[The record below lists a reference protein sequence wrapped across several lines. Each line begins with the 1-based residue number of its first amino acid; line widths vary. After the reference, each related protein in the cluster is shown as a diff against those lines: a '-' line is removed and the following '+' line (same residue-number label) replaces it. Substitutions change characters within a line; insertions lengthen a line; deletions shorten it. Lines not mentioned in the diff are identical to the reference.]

1 MAVLKDEPAAVRDR
15 LAVALRR
22 AGAEG
27 DVRAGAPQGYAVAG
41 PEPLATVLP
50 RDEAA
55 VATTVREA
63 REQGWALVVRGGGTA
78 DRWGGA
84 VQRTPLIVLDTT
96 ALRGVVAHEPGD
108 LTARI
113 RPGTPL
119 RELDAAFAAAGQA
132 LALWPPRAATATVG
146 GTIASGAAGPTRL
159 LHGGPRDLLLGLRC
173 VDGGGRTFA
182 AGGRVVKNVSG
193 LDVGKLFVGS
203 FGTLGVLTEVCCKL
217 RPRPPAAE
225 RRAAAFGG
233 EAAALAAAR
242 AVLEG
247 DFLPAGLTVEGLV
260 CTVAFEGAAD
270 DVADEAARLADLWA
284 GGRALPSAAAE
295 RAWTAACEPGA
306 GLGTTAALVR
316 CDVPDGALPAL
327 AGALAALPGAGRR
340 VAWPGLGVLW
350 AVLEGAGGV
359 PDLAAAVRRARAA
372 AEDCGGAAVLADAPD
387 ALRAAVPPWGD
398 PGELRPWMAAIKRR
412 FDPDG
417 ILAPGRFAGGL

>member
-1 MAVLKDEPAAVRDR
+1 M
-15 LAVALRR
+15 ALRR

-27 DVRAGAPQGYAVAG
+27 EVRAGVPGGYAVAG
-41 PEPLATVLP
+41 PDPVATVRP
-50 RDEAA
+50 RDEAGVAAA
-55 VATTVREA
+55 VTAA

-78 DRWGGA
+78 DRWGGPVRRA
-84 VQRTPLIVLDTT
+84 PLIVLDTT

-119 RELDAAFAAAGQA
+119 RELDAAFAVAGQA
-132 LALWPPRAATATVG
+132 LALQPPGARTATVG

-193 LDVGKLFVGS
+193 LDVAKLFVGS

-225 RRAAAFGG
+225 RRAAEFGG
-233 EAAALAAAR
+233 EPAALAAAA
-242 AVLEG
+242 AVLE
-247 DFLPAGLTVEGLV
+247 DAFLPAGLVVEGGV
-260 CTVAFEGAAD
+260 CAVAFEGAAD
-270 DVADEAARLADLWA
+270 DVADEAARLEALW
-284 GGRALPSAAAE
+284 GGRVLAADAAE
-295 RAWTAACEPGA
+295 RAWAAACEPGA
-306 GLGTTAALVR
+306 ALAPGAALLR
-316 CDVPDGALPAL
+316 CDVPDGALPE
-327 AGALAALPGAGRR
+327 LAAAVAAIPGAGRR

-350 AVLEGAGGV
+350 TAVEAGGGAG
-359 PDLAAAVRRARAA
+359 DLAEAVRRARGA
-372 AEDCGGAAVLADAPD
+372 AESCGGAAVVADAPPD
-387 ALRAAVPPWGD
+387 LRAAVPPWGD
-398 PGELRPWMAAIKRR
+398 PGELEPWMAAVKRR

-417 ILAPGRFAGGL
+417 VLSPGRFAGGL